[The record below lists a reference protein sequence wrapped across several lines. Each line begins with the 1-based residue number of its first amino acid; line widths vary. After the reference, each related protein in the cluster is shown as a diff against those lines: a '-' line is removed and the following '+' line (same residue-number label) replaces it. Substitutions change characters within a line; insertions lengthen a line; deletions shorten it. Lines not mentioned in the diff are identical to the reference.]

1 MEIKVMQDIL
11 ASNDAIAEA
20 NAKLLSEKQIFSLN
34 LMASPG
40 AGKTSFILRS
50 IEALKNKYN
59 IAVIE
64 GDIASSVDAEKIQKF
79 GIPSVQINTGGAC
92 HLEAHMIKK
101 ALEQLELDE
110 IDLLIIENVGNLVCP
125 VDFKL
130 GEDLRVMILSVPEGD
145 DKPLKYPS
153 IFRECSVLIVNKID
167 LLNFTNFNLE
177 NLKKVVKKLNPQINI
192 FPLSCTTGKGLEQ
205 WLTWLEKLLQGA
217 TVK

>member
-40 AGKTSFILRS
+40 AGKTSFILRT
-50 IEALKNKYN
+50 IEALKDKHN

-64 GDIASSVDAEKIQKF
+64 GDIASSVDAEQIQKF
-79 GIPSVQINTGGAC
+79 GIPSIQINTGGAC
-92 HLEAHMIKK
+92 HLEAHMIKR
-101 ALEQLELDE
+101 ALEQLELE
-110 IDLLIIENVGNLVCP
+110 KIDLLIIENVGNLVCP

-167 LLNFTNFNLE
+167 LLGFTNFDLE
-177 NLKKVVKKLNPQINI
+177 NLKKVVKKLNPKINI
-192 FPLSCTTGKGLEQ
+192 FPLSCTTGEGLDQ
-205 WLTWLEKLLQGA
+205 WVTWLEKLLKELA
-217 TVK
+217 VE

>member
-50 IEALKNKYN
+50 IEALRNKYN

-64 GDIASSVDAEKIQKF
+64 GDIASSVDAERIQKF

-92 HLEAHMIKK
+92 HLEAHMIKR
-101 ALEQLELDE
+101 ALEQLELDK

-167 LLNFTNFNLE
+167 LLDFTNFNLE
-177 NLKKVVKKLNPQINI
+177 NLKRVVKKLNPQINI
-192 FPLSCTTGKGLEQ
+192 FPLSCTTGKGLER
-205 WLTWLEKLLQGA
+205 WLTWLEKLLQESS
-217 TVK
+217 VK